1 MDIKEHAEE
10 AWFIV
15 MLILVAVFFSWNVY
29 YILTGKSFSLRYGL
43 PCFTGLPKQAQEAV
57 KYFDSHPPP
66 SGQYSEVINGMLI
79 VNLTATQYN
88 WTPSVIIANESEPV
102 VLIINSPQVDTGFYL
117 RLPNGIINVNNVPG
131 ITSYVYFVTPNQP
144 GNYTWRN
151 AEYDGY
157 ASSYMTGTL
166 EVVP

>member
-10 AWFIV
+10 VWFII
-15 MLILVAVFFSWNVY
+15 MLILVATFFSLNVY

-43 PCFTGLPKQAQEAV
+43 PEFSGLPPQAQAAV
-57 KYFDSHPPP
+57 RYFETHPPP
-66 SGQYSEVINGMLI
+66 SGQYSEVINGTLV
-79 VNLTATQYN
+79 VNLTTVQYRWIPN
-88 WTPSVIIANESEPV
+88 VIVANVSEPV

-117 RLPNGIINVNNVPG
+117 RLPNGLVNINNVQG
-131 ITSYVYFVTPNQP
+131 ITSYVYFIAPNQP
-144 GNYTWRN
+144 GNYTWYN

-166 EVVP
+166 EVV